1 MNELYQNVPWEAGVW
16 TNEPAEVKIEDG
28 RLTVTAVHESDY
40 WEKTLYGFQH
50 RDGHALLAELKRT
63 EAMEVTYLLE
73 DFKEL
78 YDQAGMMLWYDDVHW
93 IKMTIEV
100 IDNEP
105 NISIVVTDVYSDCS
119 NFPVPSWDGKQVTF
133 RVSPF
138 EDAVLIR
145 VRTGD
150 SRWMTMRLARFPYTD
165 GMKAGPLV
173 CAPIRKDFR
182 AVFTRWIKTDTDK
195 GQHEDP
201 PIL

>member
-1 MNELYQNVPWEAGVW
+1 
-16 TNEPAEVKIEDG
+16 
-28 RLTVTAVHESDY
+28 
-40 WEKTLYGFQH
+40 
-50 RDGHALLAELKRT
+50 
-63 EAMEVTYLLE
+63 
-73 DFKEL
+73 
-78 YDQAGMMLWYDDVHW
+78 VHW

-119 NFPVPSWDGKQVTF
+119 NFPVPSWDGKHVTF

-182 AVFTRWIKTDTDK
+182 AVFTRWIKTETDK

>member
-1 MNELYQNVPWEAGVW
+1 MNVLYQEVPWGAGVW

-28 RLTVTAVHESDY
+28 RLNVTAVHESDY

-50 RDGHALLAELKRT
+50 RDGHALLTDLKRT
-63 EAMEVTYLLE
+63 EAMEVTFLLE
-73 DFKEL
+73 DFQEL

-119 NFPVPSWDGKQVTF
+119 NFPVPSWDGKHVTF

-165 GMKAGPLV
+165 GMKEGPLV

-182 AVFTRWIKTDTDK
+182 AVFTRWIKTETDK